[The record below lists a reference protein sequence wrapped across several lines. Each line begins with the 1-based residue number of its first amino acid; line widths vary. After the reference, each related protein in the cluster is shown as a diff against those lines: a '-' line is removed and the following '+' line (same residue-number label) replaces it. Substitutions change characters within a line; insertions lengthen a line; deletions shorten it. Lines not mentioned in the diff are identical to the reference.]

1 MRYKFISLLVFVF
14 IFNVMKAQKV
24 DQDKTLFQI
33 GDEKYSVEG
42 FLENYN
48 KNLDLVIDDSQ
59 KTIDNYFQLYINYNL
74 KLKEAKALGLDKSEA
89 YLKDYNKYYKQLAD
103 NFIANGEITEAM
115 LQETYNRYKTEVKA
129 SHILIS
135 NSSKD
140 AADTLKAYKKAEK
153 ARQKLLDG
161 EGFDKIARQFS
172 DDPSVKMND
181 GDLGWFRA
189 FKMIYPFENAT
200 YNMTTGDV
208 SEPIKTKFGYHI
220 IKKTG
225 ERTSKGKITVSHIM
239 LRVENAEQDQE
250 AEMKIQQ
257 LHQKLNSDNFAEMA
271 KQYSD
276 DENTAQNGGQL
287 KAFSISEINSKR
299 FENTAFNLEKIG
311 DISEPIKTKFGWHI
325 LMLNKVDS
333 LASYEE
339 MKPDIRRQVK
349 TSSRAKLINAQI
361 SKDLQKRYQAKFDDN
376 FKEKIYQI
384 VEDTKVDAKFNI
396 ENIKESNALSSRV
409 LFEFANQKYTYKD
422 YLKYYEKNQLS
433 FAEKATPKLRIDK
446 TYSDFLYHKLVAHHR
461 GELENINT
469 EFANSVKTYRDG
481 ILLFEVMK
489 NQVWEPVSIDTLGQ
503 QKYYENH
510 LQDFYSE
517 ESVQAKIFTSSD
529 KKNLRKFR
537 RSYKK
542 DVENTMSALTQE
554 DANDIMM
561 DKVEITENSSK
572 IPSSIFSTKNLS
584 GVKKHNGRY
593 IFIDVEERFSAKRL
607 ELNNVKGE
615 IINLMQKQKE
625 DQWIK
630 SLRKKYTISIN
641 EDVLK
646 TIKQTFE

>member
-1 MRYKFISLLVFVF
+1 
-14 IFNVMKAQKV
+14 MKAQKV

-129 SHILIS
+129 SHILIT
-135 NSSKD
+135 NSSKE
-140 AADTLKAYKKAEK
+140 AADTLKAYQKAEK
-153 ARQKLLDG
+153 ARQKLLAG
-161 EGFDKIARQFS
+161 EDFDKVARQFS

-200 YNMTTGDV
+200 YNMQTGDI
-208 SEPIKTKFGYHI
+208 SKPIKTKFGYHI

-225 ERTSKGKITVSHIM
+225 ERASKGKITVSHIM
-239 LRVENAEQDQE
+239 LRVENAEQDQK
-250 AEMKIQQ
+250 AEKKIQQ
-257 LHQKLNSDNFAEMA
+257 LHQKLDSDNFAEMA

-276 DENTAQNGGQL
+276 DENTAQNGGRL

-376 FKEKIYQI
+376 FKEKLYQI
-384 VEDTKVDAKFNI
+384 VEDTKVDGKFNI
-396 ENIKESNALSSRV
+396 ENIKEPNALPSRV

-433 FAEKATPKLRIDK
+433 FAEKATPKQRINK
-446 TYSDFLYHKLVAHHR
+446 TYSDFLYNKLVAHHR
-461 GELENINT
+461 DELENINT
-469 EFANSVKTYRDG
+469 EFASSVKTYRDG
-481 ILLFEVMK
+481 ILLFEVMQ
-489 NQVWEPVSIDTLGQ
+489 NQVWEPVSNDTLGQ
-503 QKYYENH
+503 QKYYKNH

-537 RSYKK
+537 RLYKK
-542 DVENTMSALTQE
+542 DAESAVSALTQD
-554 DANDIMM
+554 DAHDIMM
-561 DKVEITENSSK
+561 DKVEITANSSK

-584 GVKKHNGRY
+584 GVKKHNGHY
-593 IFIDVEERFSAKRL
+593 VFIDVKERFPAKQL

>member
-1 MRYKFISLLVFVF
+1 MRYRFISLLLFIF
-14 IFNVMKAQKV
+14 IFNVVNAQEI

-33 GDEKYSVEG
+33 GNEKYSVEG

-74 KLKEAKALGLDKSEA
+74 KLKEAKALGLDTSKA

-103 NFIANGEITEAM
+103 NFIANGEITKAM
-115 LQETYNRYKTEVKA
+115 LKETYNRYKTEVKA

-135 NSSKD
+135 NSSKEV
-140 AADTLKAYKKAEK
+140 ADTLKAYQKAEK
-153 ARQKLLDG
+153 VRRKLLAG
-161 EGFDKIARQFS
+161 EDFDKVALQFS
-172 DDPSVKMND
+172 EDPSVKMND
-181 GDLGWFRA
+181 GNLGWFRA
-189 FKMIYPFENAT
+189 FKMIYPFENAV
-200 YNMTTGDV
+200 YNMQIGDI
-208 SEPIKTKFGYHI
+208 SKPIKTQFGYHI

-225 ERTSKGKITVSHIM
+225 ERASKGKITVSHIM
-239 LRVENAEQDQE
+239 LKVENAEQDQE
-250 AEMKIQQ
+250 AEKKIQQ
-257 LHQKLNSDNFAEMA
+257 LHQKLDLDNFAEMA

-299 FENTAFNLEKIG
+299 FENAAFNLEEIG
-311 DISEPIKTKFGWHI
+311 DISEPIKTKFGWHV
-325 LMLNKVDS
+325 LMLNDIEP

-349 TSSRAKLINAQI
+349 TSTRAKLINEQI
-361 SKDLQKRYQAKFDDN
+361 SEDLQKRYQAQFDDN
-376 FKEKIYQI
+376 YKEKLYQI
-384 VEDTKVDAKFNI
+384 IENTMVDDKFKI
-396 ENIKESNALSSRV
+396 DNIKESNALPSRV

-422 YLKYYEKNQLS
+422 YLKYFEKNQLS
-433 FAEKATPKLRIDK
+433 FAAKATPKQRIDK
-446 TYSDFLYHKLVAHHR
+446 TYSDFLYNKLVAHHR
-461 GELENINT
+461 DELESINAD
-469 EFANSVKTYRDG
+469 FANSVKTYRDG

-489 NQVWEPVSIDTLGQ
+489 NQVWEPVSNDTLGQ
-503 QKYYENH
+503 QKHYEKH

-537 RSYKK
+537 KSYKK
-542 DVENTMSALTQE
+542 NTEKAMSALTQE
-554 DANDIMM
+554 NAHEIMI
-561 DKVEITENSSK
+561 DKGEITVNSSK
-572 IPSSIFSTKNLS
+572 IPSSIFSTKKIS
-584 GVKKHNGRY
+584 SIKKHNGGY
-593 IFIDVEERFSAKRL
+593 VFIDVEKRFPAKQL

-615 IINLMQKQKE
+615 IINLMQKHKE
-625 DQWIK
+625 DEWIK
-630 SLRKKYTISIN
+630 SLRKKYTISVN